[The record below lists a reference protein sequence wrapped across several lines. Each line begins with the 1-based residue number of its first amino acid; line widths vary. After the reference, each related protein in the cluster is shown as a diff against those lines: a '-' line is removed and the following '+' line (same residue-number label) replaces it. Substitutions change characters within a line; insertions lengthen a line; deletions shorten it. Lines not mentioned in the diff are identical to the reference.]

1 MRQRLAIP
9 LLIFAT
15 FSTFFAGAS
24 ERSDIDR
31 FIASTLRAFPEVPG
45 LSVAVVKDG
54 KPFLAA
60 GYGFAD
66 IAAKRPMTAATP
78 VYIASSTKSFT
89 GLMCAMLAAEGK
101 LDLDKP
107 IVAYLPELDAW
118 PEAHR
123 ITT

>member
-1 MRQRLAIP
+1 MRQRLTIP

-54 KPFLAA
+54 KPFFAT
-60 GYGFAD
+60 GYGYAD
-66 IAAKRPMTAATP
+66 IASKRVMTATTP

-89 GLMCAMLAAEGK
+89 GLMCAMLAEKGK
-101 LDLDKP
+101 GDLDKP
-107 IVAYLPELDAW
+107 IVGYLPVLDSW
-118 PEAHR
+118 PDPH
-123 ITT
+123 